1 MGTTGGLGG
10 PTPGLGAAGAGSEAA
25 MTGPEDDLN
34 EVEKGTDDDGTPVGE
49 ADREADLYRTGAD
62 DDTRDGDASGGTGVD
77 MPVTRDTGDAAA
89 TEGGESIG
97 AADRDADIDR
107 SM

>member
-10 PTPGLGAAGAGSEAA
+10 PNPGFGAAVAGSEAA
-25 MTGPEDDLN
+25 MTGPEDELN
-34 EVEKGTDDDGTPVGE
+34 EVKKGKDDDGTPVGE
-49 ADREADLYRTGAD
+49 TDREADVRRSGAD
-62 DDTRDGDASGGTGVD
+62 DDARDGDGSGGTGVD
-77 MPVTRDTGDAAA
+77 TPPTAGTGDFA
-89 TEGGESIG
+89 TEDGEPIG

>member
-1 MGTTGGLGG
+1 
-10 PTPGLGAAGAGSEAA
+10 
-25 MTGPEDDLN
+25 MTGPEDELD
-34 EVEKGTDDDGTPVGE
+34 EVTKGTDGDGTPVGE
-49 ADREADLYRTGAD
+49 ADREADVRRSGAD
-62 DDTRDGDASGGTGVD
+62 ADDV
-77 MPVTRDTGDAAA
+77 AA

>member
-1 MGTTGGLGG
+1 
-10 PTPGLGAAGAGSEAA
+10 

-34 EVEKGTDDDGTPVGE
+34 EVKKGTDDDGTPVGE
-49 ADREADLYRTGAD
+49 ADREADARRSGAAGDAQD
-62 DDTRDGDASGGTGVD
+62 DDASGATGVD
-77 MPVTRDTGDAAA
+77 MPVTRDTDDSAA
-89 TEGGESIG
+89 TEGGEPIG